1 MDYAS
6 IIYFVTL
13 QLRHSCRLVYCIK
26 YPLDRSCCPGSI
38 RTHVPLTCNPDIFG
52 LAVIL
57 TRIQNSNG
65 RYFFLV
71 KWGMRMFLPLRTG
84 LSSFIADA
92 RQRTRDGA
100 KISARL
106 KELSQ
111 LSSGGNQ
118 VKAPKSAPKR
128 KRSGES
134 KALRQKN
141 CAGAC
146 FFFRNHT
153 RYYGVML
160 QQHEGRN

>member
-1 MDYAS
+1 
-6 IIYFVTL
+6 
-13 QLRHSCRLVYCIK
+13 
-26 YPLDRSCCPGSI
+26 
-38 RTHVPLTCNPDIFG
+38 
-52 LAVIL
+52 
-57 TRIQNSNG
+57 
-65 RYFFLV
+65 
-71 KWGMRMFLPLRTG
+71 MFLPLRTG

-160 QQHEGRN
+160 QQHEGRTEHSGSGLVALSLCDLKYRIGPK